1 MAALKILFMNISD
14 PDKTRERVIVSESLT
29 TNRGKPVYR
38 YCAWSKLMNWVA
50 LKYFCQE
57 VNMLLA
63 CVLYCLFRMVFL
75 RLGFITESID
85 RNSPLKPG

>member
-38 YCAWSKLMNWVA
+38 YCA
-50 LKYFCQE
+50 
-57 VNMLLA
+57 
-63 CVLYCLFRMVFL
+63 
-75 RLGFITESID
+75 
-85 RNSPLKPG
+85 